1 MPMDRQQVID
11 FYMSPDGG
19 GLSPEA
25 AAAKADAK
33 MKADPSRFAGSAP
46 KPAAKAPPKTAP
58 KVETKAPPPAATVVR
73 KETVAAAPAP
83 NTTAPPARTMVFDE
97 ENIVGEPP
105 RSFASQPVR
114 PWDPEWRASA
124 SQWASTPGLAV
135 QWAERRAAEER
146 AKAAQSPPRS
156 TPRYKDEEPPAPTQV
171 PYRPTARSFV
181 STADA
186 AVPMSAPPRAAQ
198 YVSGG
203 GGRMSEYARTG
214 PSDARAVLKGMR
226 PDLAADIDAAGDD
239 EVEELYTQY
248 RAAR

>member
-73 KETVAAAPAP
+73 KETVTAAPA
-83 NTTAPPARTMVFDE
+83 
-97 ENIVGEPP
+97 I
-105 RSFASQPVR
+105 
-114 PWDPEWRASA
+114 
-124 SQWASTPGLAV
+124 TP
-135 QWAERRAAEER
+135 
-146 AKAAQSPPRS
+146 SI
-156 TPRYKDEEPPAPTQV
+156 PAPSLPMRAPQPQSVYGGPYPSEGEAMTPDRYQRFVDETKKSDLTQGLQYLGNRAMGALSRTATPSV
-171 PYRPTARSFV
+171 RTSDIMVDDTRRPTARSFV